1 MKLNSLIAT
10 VTLWVLAHSRLAA
23 QRLWQVGVMLC
34 WLSALFL
41 PLTAQSQSSDG
52 NLLLASAYWVD
63 EGAQADLEQ
72 ARSQAYTPYFGVLN
86 RGYTDAVHWV
96 RLSLPPSTSPL
107 GLRMFP
113 AWLDE
118 ITLYDPTVTVQARTM
133 GDRFPT
139 EINTHHGLGFS
150 AVLPASGQPRDV
162 WLRLQSTSAHRLDV
176 QVLPADQLPAA
187 NARTLIW
194 VSAYGM
200 ALLLVL
206 LLLMFVW
213 VTQPDRVLATFL
225 LRHLS
230 FGYFAMGYL
239 GLPNLLLSGV
249 VPPAALDM
257 AFSLSVVL
265 TLPVGLRF
273 DVALLSTLNP
283 DRRLL
288 AVMRALVWLGVGL
301 LLVVLAGQQRLALQL
316 NVQLMTVGVSLVFL
330 TALSCKPTPSV
341 HQLLSKKVLMA
352 YYTLLLTGIF
362 LGLISLQGWFKF
374 SDWQPQILLFQGLVS
389 ALFMTIILFVR
400 GQRQLDQTRQMTW
413 RLSEAEK
420 AVERE
425 QLRRREQSQFLH
437 MLMHELKTPLSIIAM
452 ALGMRENKAQN
463 LQLAGQ
469 AVQDMKAIIDRCVD
483 ADRVGHVVPDHGL
496 EWVDVGQ
503 ELRQLTQSLNA
514 LQPPRVFEPQSGVT
528 VQTDRQFFRTI
539 LNNLL
544 SNACRYGDPV
554 RPVEIRLH
562 ITQEPKEGVCVQVDN
577 VPGLAGW
584 PDPEKLFTKYYRAS
598 GAQRDSGSGL
608 GLFLARQLANTLGG
622 DLTYQP
628 TERGVRFELWLPR
641 ISH

>member
-1 MKLNSLIAT
+1 M
-10 VTLWVLAHSRLAA
+10 VTLRSWARRRLAA
-23 QRLWQVGVMLC
+23 RPLWWLAMMLC
-34 WLSALFL
+34 WITALCLPASAH
-41 PLTAQSQSSDG
+41 SQSTGG

-63 EGAQADLEQ
+63 EAGNADLEQ
-72 ARSQAYTPYFGVLN
+72 ARTQAYTPYVGVLN

-96 RLSLPPSTSPL
+96 RLSLPSSTSPL

-113 AWLDE
+113 VWLDE
-118 ITLYDPTVTVQARTM
+118 LTLYDPTVSTPVRTM
-133 GDRFPT
+133 GDRVPADL
-139 EINTHHGLGFS
+139 NSHDGLGFS
-150 AVLPASGQPRDV
+150 AVLPASAQPRDV
-162 WLRLQSTSAHRLDV
+162 WLRLRSTSAHRLDV

-187 NARTLIW
+187 NARTLVW

-206 LLLMFVW
+206 LLLMFMW

-230 FGYFAMGYL
+230 FAYFAMGYL
-239 GLPNLLLSGV
+239 GLPNLLLAGV

-265 TLPVGLRF
+265 TLPVALRF
-273 DVALLSTLNP
+273 DVALLSTFNP

-288 AVMRALVWLGVGL
+288 ALMRAFFWLGVGL
-301 LLVVLAGQQRLALQL
+301 LLLVLVGQQRLALQL
-316 NVQLMTVGVSLVFL
+316 NVQAMTVGVTLLFL
-330 TALSCKPTPSV
+330 TAWSCKPAPSV
-341 HQLLSKKVLMA
+341 HQLLSKKVLMT

-413 RLSEAEK
+413 RLHEAEK
-420 AVERE
+420 TVERE

-437 MLMHELKTPLSIIAM
+437 MLMHELKTPLSIISM
-452 ALGMRENKAQN
+452 ALGVRDNKAQN

-483 ADRVGHVVPDHGL
+483 ADRVGYGVPDHGL
-496 EWVDVGQ
+496 EWVDVGY
-503 ELRQLTQSLNA
+503 ELRQLTQNLNA
-514 LQPPRVFEPQSGVT
+514 QQPLQVFELQADVR
-528 VQTDRQFFRTI
+528 VQTDRQFLRTI
-539 LNNLL
+539 LTNLL

-554 RPVEIRLH
+554 SPVEIRLH
-562 ITQEPKEGVCVQVDN
+562 ATQSPRQGVCVQVDN
-577 VPGLAGW
+577 MPGLAGW
-584 PDPEKLFTKYYRAS
+584 PEPEKLFTKYYRAS

-608 GLFLARQLANTLGG
+608 GLYLARQLANTLGG
-622 DLTYQP
+622 DLTYQS
-628 TERGVRFELWLPR
+628 TERSVRFELWLPQTSR
-641 ISH
+641 